1 MPDASRARRPR
12 DYDDFQETQQL
23 PGPPDVPSQQDIA
36 LPMPASRPRHSP
48 VAIQADPAPPQRD
61 HQAKARLVQALDRQ
75 VLGERQRIA
84 DAVRAAHDAG
94 VHDGERKAYPQGWRW
109 GVVCGMVLGSLLV
122 SIAFKLGLAS

>member
-12 DYDDFQETQQL
+12 DFEDFQETQQL
-23 PGPPDVPSQQDIA
+23 PGPPDVP
-36 LPMPASRPRHSP
+36 LPMPGARPRHSP
-48 VAIQADPAPPQRD
+48 VAMPADPERSDRA
-61 HQAKARLVQALDRQ
+61 HGSVKKLSAALDRQ

-84 DAVRAAHDAG
+84 DAVRAAHNAG

-122 SIAFKLGLAS
+122 TVAFKLGFAS